1 MRSKAGFNIRPSR
14 GARIDRDKL
23 WQFEMLFY
31 IHYLR
36 MEPERAQ
43 SRTIMRWA
51 EAGDLTPLRGIIAKA
66 RPTSAKTV
74 ALDAIS
80 FLCLQQLLRE
90 DRLVVKSRAANRP
103 IAPER
108 FAQAV
113 VGAFS
118 YEDHPDKKFR
128 SDAVF
133 KEIADELGMAE
144 SALRDAVTALRNVRK
159 GKSLKTRRKAKKL

>member
-1 MRSKAGFNIRPSR
+1 MRGKGGFNIRPSR
-14 GARIDRDKL
+14 GARINRDKL

-36 MEPERAQ
+36 MEPGRAL

-51 EAGDLTPLRGIIAKA
+51 EAGDLTPLRAIIAKA

-80 FLCLQQLLRE
+80 FLCLQQLLRQ
-90 DRLVVKSRAANRP
+90 DRLAVKSRAANRP

-113 VGAFS
+113 VGAFR
-118 YEDHPDKKFR
+118 YEDHPQLDG
-128 SDAVF
+128 SDEAF
-133 KEIADELGMAE
+133 KEIAEELGMAE
-144 SALRDAVTALRNVRK
+144 SALREAVTRVRK
-159 GKSLKTRRKAKKL
+159 VRKEG

>member
-1 MRSKAGFNIRPSR
+1 MRGKTDPSRPSGPR
-14 GARIDRDKL
+14 ARIDRDKL

-31 IHYLR
+31 IRYLR

-51 EAGDLTPLRGIIAKA
+51 EAGDLTPLRAILAKA

-80 FLCLQQLLRE
+80 FLSLQQLFRE
-90 DRLVVKSRAANRP
+90 DHLVVKSRAANRP

-108 FAQAV
+108 FAQGCCRCVSLRTA
-113 VGAFS
+113 S
-118 YEDHPDKKFR
+118 R
-128 SDAVF
+128 Q
-133 KEIADELGMAE
+133 EI
-144 SALRDAVTALRNVRK
+144 
-159 GKSLKTRRKAKKL
+159 SL

>member
-1 MRSKAGFNIRPSR
+1 MRGKGGFNIRPSR
-14 GARIDRDKL
+14 GARINRDKL

-36 MEPERAQ
+36 MEPGRAL

-51 EAGDLTPLRGIIAKA
+51 EAGDLTPLRAIIAKA

-74 ALDAIS
+74 ALDAVS

-90 DRLVVKSRAANRP
+90 NRLAVKLQAAHRP

-108 FAQAV
+108 FAQAI
-113 VGAFS
+113 VGALR
-118 YEDHPDKKFR
+118 YEQHPDKKFH

-133 KEIADELGMAE
+133 KEITDELGMAE
-144 SALRDAVTALRNVRK
+144 SALRAAVTALRNVRK
-159 GKSLKTRRKAKKL
+159 GKSLKVRKAKKL

>member
-1 MRSKAGFNIRPSR
+1 MRGKGGFNIRPSR
-14 GARIDRDKL
+14 GARINRDKL

-36 MEPERAQ
+36 MEPGRAL

-51 EAGDLTPLRGIIAKA
+51 EAGDLTPLRAIIAKA
-66 RPTSAKTV
+66 RPTSAKAV

-90 DRLVVKSRAANRP
+90 NRLVVKLQAANRP
-103 IAPER
+103 ITPER

-113 VGAFS
+113 VSALR
-118 YEDHPDKKFR
+118 YEQHPKAAG
-128 SDAVF
+128 SEAAF

-144 SALRDAVTALRNVRK
+144 SALRAAVTAVRNVRK
-159 GKSLKTRRKAKKL
+159 GKSLKVREAKKL

>member
-1 MRSKAGFNIRPSR
+1 
-14 GARIDRDKL
+14 
-23 WQFEMLFY
+23 
-31 IHYLR
+31 
-36 MEPERAQ
+36 
-43 SRTIMRWA
+43 MRWA

-103 IAPER
+103 VAPER
-108 FAQAV
+108 FAQAI
-113 VGAFS
+113 VGAFR
-118 YEDHPDKKFR
+118 YEDRPQTDG
-128 SDAVF
+128 SDAAF

-144 SALRDAVTALRNVRK
+144 SALREAVTRLRKVRN
-159 GKSLKTRRKAKKL
+159 GKRRTVRKAKKL

>member
-1 MRSKAGFNIRPSR
+1 
-14 GARIDRDKL
+14 DRDKL
-23 WQFEMLFY
+23 WQYEMLFY
-31 IHYLR
+31 IDCLR
-36 MEPERAQ
+36 MQPERAQ

-51 EAGDLTPLRGIIAKA
+51 EAGDLTPLRAIIAKA

-90 DRLVVKSRAANRP
+90 DRLLVKLQAANRP
-103 IAPER
+103 IKPER

-113 VGAFS
+113 VGALS
-118 YEDHPDKKFR
+118 YEDNPRTDG
-128 SDAVF
+128 SEAAF

-144 SALRDAVTALRNVRK
+144 SALREAVTRVRK
-159 GKSLKTRRKAKKL
+159 VRKANKL